1 MQTDELSA
9 WFGGGTDLT
18 PYILDEEDCVHF
30 HRSLKEAC
38 DSHGAEYYPKFK
50 QWCDD
55 YFHVVHRGERRGVG
69 GIFFDDLEGEHK
81 EHQEQLFKFV
91 QGCADAILPGYEP
104 IVRKNYQKAYTE
116 QDREWQLL
124 RRGR

>member
-1 MQTDELSA
+1 MRIQTDELSS

-38 DSHGAEYYPKFK
+38 DPHGEDFYPKYK
-50 QWCDD
+50 KWCDD
-55 YFHVVHRGERRGVG
+55 YFFVKHRDERRGVG
-69 GIFFDDLEGEHK
+69 GIFFDDLEPENK
-81 EHQEQLFKFV
+81 EDGFKFI
-91 QGCADAILPGYEP
+91 QSCANAILPSYEP
-104 IVRKNYQKAYTE
+104 IVRKNYRKEYTDE
-116 QDREWQLL
+116 DREWQLL